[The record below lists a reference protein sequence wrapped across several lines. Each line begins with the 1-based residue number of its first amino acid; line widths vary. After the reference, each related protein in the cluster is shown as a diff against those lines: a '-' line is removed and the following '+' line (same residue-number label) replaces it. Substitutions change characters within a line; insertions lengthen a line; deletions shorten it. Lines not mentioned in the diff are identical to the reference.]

1 MNKRNFLIP
10 VVLMALLLAACSQA
24 GKTGLLVPKDAAL
37 VVHVNMKSL
46 SGKMTWEDIRNADWF
61 KSMSDQTVPNDS
73 TAQKLLNDPATSG
86 INLKE
91 DMVFHLAR
99 HNGSGYFAFQGKLTD
114 AAAFENT
121 LNSSRSEK
129 ITINSDGD
137 LKFTNPDEM
146 TLLLWNKDR
155 FMMLANAPLDE
166 MGGNYGNG
174 RSRMLKGD
182 TLMQLGKDI
191 LALKGDKLL
200 DSDKRFASLIGETG
214 DLHFWTNAEFFADAR
229 MGMLTSMLKVS
240 TLIEGNISAGTLHFD
255 NGKITFDNI
264 QYVSKDLASL
274 LKKHTPKTVGTDLI
288 KRLPSGE
295 VMAAGVFNYPPE
307 GLKELSKLIGADGMV
322 NGFFGEFNYSMDEFV
337 AANKGDIAFALADFG
352 VKKDSVE
359 YEGFNG
365 KKEFYVRENPDLNFV
380 AAVSVND
387 KEAFGKLVGIVQQQV
402 KNADQATRDLQY
414 SFDENWL
421 VFGSSQGEIDR
432 FKAGNNSPAYADKI
446 SGHQMG
452 FFVDVN
458 RILGRVKAI
467 MNQDNPA
474 AEQSSTGS
482 ILNAS
487 IAFWD
492 NAILYGDVED
502 GKVKTHMEVNLIDR
516 NSNSLKQLTNY
527 LGGIANQFTKSMSA
541 PAEWPADSVSVEAV
555 PSK

>member
-10 VVLMALLLAACSQA
+10 VVLMALLLASCSQS
-24 GKTGLLVPKDAAL
+24 GKTGLLVPKEAAL

-46 SGKMTWEDIRNADWF
+46 SGKMSWEDIRNADWF
-61 KSMSDQTVPNDS
+61 KSISAQEKDS
-73 TAQKLLNDPATSG
+73 TAEKLMKDPASSG
-86 INLKE
+86 INLE
-91 DMVFHLAR
+91 ADMVFHLAR
-99 HNGSGYFAFQGKLTD
+99 HNGSGYFAFQGKLSD
-114 AAAFENT
+114 AAAFEKLLTSSPENT
-121 LNSSRSEK
+121 K
-129 ITINSDGD
+129 PVQSDGD
-137 LKFTNPDEM
+137 LRFMNPDEATM
-146 TLLLWNKDR
+146 LLWNKDR

-166 MGGNYGNG
+166 MGGNYGSG

-182 TLMQLGKDI
+182 TLLVLGKSI
-191 LALKGDKLL
+191 LGLKGDKLL

-214 DLHFWTNAEFFADAR
+214 DLHFWTNAEYFTDAR
-229 MGMLTSMLKVS
+229 LGMITSMLKVS
-240 TLIEGNISAGTLHFD
+240 ALIEGNISAGTLLFE
-255 NGKITFDNI
+255 NGKITFDNT

-274 LKKHTPKTVGTDLI
+274 LKKHTPKTVSNDLI

-322 NGFFGEFNYSMDEFV
+322 NGFFGEFNYSMDEFI

-380 AAVSVND
+380 AAVSVNN
-387 KEAFGKLVGIVQQQV
+387 KEAFGKLVGIMQQQL

-452 FFVDVN
+452 FFIDVN
-458 RILGRVKAI
+458 RILGRVKAL
-467 MNQDNPA
+467 MNQDNAA
-474 AEQSSTGS
+474 AEKTATGS

-492 NAILYGDVED
+492 NAIIYGDVED
-502 GKVKTHMEVNLIDR
+502 GKVKSRMEINLIDR

-527 LGGIANQFTKSMSA
+527 LGGMANQFVTSMSA
-541 PAEWPADSVSVEAV
+541 PAEWQVDSSLIEAV

>member
-1 MNKRNFLIP
+1 MNNRNFLIP
-10 VVLMALLLAACSQA
+10 VVLMALLLAACSQS
-24 GKTGLLVPKDAAL
+24 GKTGLLVPKEAAL

-46 SGKMTWEDIRNADWF
+46 SGKMSWEDIRNADWF
-61 KSMSDQTVPNDS
+61 KSISAQEKDS
-73 TAQKLLNDPATSG
+73 TAEKLMKDPASSG
-86 INLKE
+86 INLE
-91 DMVFHLAR
+91 ADMVFHLAR
-99 HNGSGYFAFQGKLTD
+99 HNGSGYFAFQGKLSD
-114 AAAFENT
+114 AAAFEKLLSSSPENT
-121 LNSSRSEK
+121 KPVQN
-129 ITINSDGD
+129 DGD
-137 LKFTNPDEM
+137 LRFMYPDEATM
-146 TLLLWNKDR
+146 LLWNKDR

-166 MGGNYGNG
+166 MGGNYGSD

-182 TLMQLGKDI
+182 TLLVLGKSI

-214 DLHFWTNAEFFADAR
+214 DLHFWTNAEFFTDAR
-229 MGMLTSMLKVS
+229 VGMITSMLKVS
-240 TLIEGNISAGTLHFD
+240 ALIEGNISAGTLLFD
-255 NGKITFDNI
+255 NGKITFDNT

-274 LKKHTPKTVGTDLI
+274 LKKHTPKTVSSDLI

-322 NGFFGEFNYSMDEFV
+322 NGFFGELNYSMDEFI

-365 KKEFYVRENPDLNFV
+365 KKEYYVRENPDLNFV

-452 FFVDVN
+452 FFIDVN
-458 RILGRVKAI
+458 RILGRVKAL
-467 MNQDNPA
+467 MNEDNAA
-474 AEQSSTGS
+474 AEKTATGS

-492 NAILYGDVED
+492 NAIIYGDVED
-502 GKVKTHMEVNLIDR
+502 GKVKSRMEINLIDR

-527 LGGIANQFTKSMSA
+527 LGGMANQFVTSMSA
-541 PAEWPADSVSVEAV
+541 PAEWQGDSSLIEAV